1 MAKRSGMGLIL
12 TVALLWPF
20 VAVASVADTLPV
32 VPDSLAAPADS
43 LSASADSTAAKQLTN
58 SSAVTE
64 VVRYAAKDSI
74 YLDMN
79 TGLAHL
85 YADASVNYQGA
96 RLEAAY
102 MEMDMRA
109 SEVFA
114 QPVQDSTGELIGL
127 PHFENGKDAFDAKE
141 IRYNFKTERG
151 LIKEVVTIQDELFV
165 HGRVVKRYENEE
177 IHIHKAAF
185 TSCEL
190 DHP

>member
-1 MAKRSGMGLIL
+1 MA
-12 TVALLWPF
+12 
-20 VAVASVADTLPV
+20 AVDTLPAA
-32 VPDSLAAPADS
+32 PDSLAVALDSLTVAPADS
-43 LSASADSTAAKQLTN
+43 LSAPADSAASSALTN

-114 QPVQDSTGELIGL
+114 QPVQ
-127 PHFENGKDAFDAKE
+127 
-141 IRYNFKTERG
+141 
-151 LIKEVVTIQDELFV
+151 
-165 HGRVVKRYENEE
+165 
-177 IHIHKAAF
+177 
-185 TSCEL
+185 
-190 DHP
+190 